1 MEHTVSRFGT
11 QLNRRHRSSFLFLS
25 FSLFFFPKEPD
36 ILQIAHDVLSG
47 RDYPSEKFSEANA
60 DSFFF
65 LKGLFINFKDASAL
79 AKPSNPLG
87 GGVSL

>member
-25 FSLFFFPKEPD
+25 FSLFFSPKEPD

-60 DSFFF
+60 DSFS
-65 LKGLFINFKDASAL
+65 LIRDYLYISKMLLPWQSHQIRW
-79 AKPSNPLG
+79 G